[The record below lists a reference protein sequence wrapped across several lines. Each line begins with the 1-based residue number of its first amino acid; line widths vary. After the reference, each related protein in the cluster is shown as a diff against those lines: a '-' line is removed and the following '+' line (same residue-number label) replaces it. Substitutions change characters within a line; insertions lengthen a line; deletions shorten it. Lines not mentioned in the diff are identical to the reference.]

1 LTPAR
6 AALGCRQQQHARRGI
21 ARAGDLSHGRMFM
34 RTIRLGFGGL
44 VAAMLAATP
53 ALAQQPLKIGLLM
66 PYTGQFTDA
75 SAQMDDAIKLYV
87 KQHGDTVA
95 GRKLEFIRR
104 DDGGSPDVSKRMARE
119 LVVNDNVDILAGFVI
134 TPEALAVSEVATE
147 AKKLMVVMNAAT
159 AIITTKSPY
168 IVRSSLTIPQL
179 NESFGT
185 WAYKSGIRKVYTLV
199 SDYAPGHDAEASFQR
214 GFKEAGGE
222 VVGSLRIPLANPDFS
237 AFVQRIKDANPE
249 AIYIFVPGGAQPAAL
264 AKAMVERGMDTSK
277 IKILG
282 QGEITEENAI
292 RGMGDAALGVV
303 TAFHYDHNHDSK
315 VNKDYVAAYNADYK
329 RNPDFFATGGYDG
342 MHVIYEALKKTGG
355 KSDGDA
361 LVAAAKGLAWES
373 PRGPVSIDPQTRDII
388 QTVYF
393 RKVEK
398 VGGALKNVEF
408 EKIENVKDP
417 VKARMTQ

>member
-1 LTPAR
+1 MLNA
-6 AALGCRQQQHARRGI
+6 
-21 ARAGDLSHGRMFM
+21 
-34 RTIRLGFGGL
+34 RLGFGAI
-44 VAAMLAATP
+44 VAAMLAAAP
-53 ALAQQPLKIGLLM
+53 ALAQQPLKVGLIL

-75 SAQMDDAIKLYV
+75 SAQMDDAIKLYI

-95 GRKLEFIRR
+95 GRKIEIIRR
-104 DDGGSPDVSKRMARE
+104 DDGASADVAKRMARE
-119 LVVNDNVDILAGFVI
+119 LVVNDKVDILAGFAI
-134 TPEALAVSEVATE
+134 TPEALAVAEVATE
-147 AKKLMVVMNAAT
+147 GKKLMVVMNAAT

-168 IVRSSLTIPQL
+168 IVRASLTIPQV

-185 WAYKSGIRKVYTLV
+185 WAAKSGIKKVYTLV
-199 SDYAPGHDAEASFQR
+199 SDYAPGHDAEAAFTR

-222 VVGSLRIPLANPDFS
+222 IVGTLRIPLANPDFS

-264 AKAMVERGMDTSK
+264 AKAMVERGMDTRK

-292 RGMGDAALGVV
+292 RGMGEAALGVV
-303 TAFHYDHNHDSK
+303 TAFHYDYNHDSK
-315 VNKDYVAAYNADYK
+315 LNKEYVAAFNADYK
-329 RNPDFFATGGYDG
+329 RNPDFFSMGAYDG

-355 KSDGDA
+355 KTDGDA
-361 LVAAAKGLAWES
+361 LVEAAKGLKWES

-417 VKARMTQ
+417 VKARMTN

>member
-1 LTPAR
+1 
-6 AALGCRQQQHARRGI
+6 
-21 ARAGDLSHGRMFM
+21 M
-34 RTIRLGFGGL
+34 RNARLGFCAI
-44 VAAMLAATP
+44 VAAMLAAAP

-119 LVVNDNVDILAGFVI
+119 LVVNDKVDILAGFAI
-134 TPEALAVSEVATE
+134 TPEALAVADVATE

-199 SDYAPGHDAEASFQR
+199 SDYAPGHDAEGAFQR

-222 VVGSLRIPLANPDFS
+222 IVGSLRIPLANPDFS
-237 AFVQRIKDANPE
+237 AFVQRIKDASPE

-282 QGEITEENAI
+282 QGEITEENAM

-303 TAFHYDHNHDSK
+303 TAFHYDHKHDSK
-315 VNKDYVAAYNADYK
+315 ANKDYVAAFNADYK
-329 RNPDFFATGGYDG
+329 RNPDFFATGAYDG
-342 MHVIYEALKKTGG
+342 MHVVYEALKKTGG

-361 LVAAAKGLAWES
+361 LVEAAKGLKWES

-417 VKARMTQ
+417 VKARMTN

>member
-1 LTPAR
+1 MLNA
-6 AALGCRQQQHARRGI
+6 
-21 ARAGDLSHGRMFM
+21 
-34 RTIRLGFGGL
+34 RLGFGAI
-44 VAAMLAATP
+44 VAAMLAAAP
-53 ALAQQPLKIGLLM
+53 ALAQQPLKVGLIL

-75 SAQMDDAIKLYV
+75 SAQMDDAIKLYI

-95 GRKLEFIRR
+95 GRKIEIIRR
-104 DDGGSPDVSKRMARE
+104 DDGASADVAKRMARE
-119 LVVNDNVDILAGFVI
+119 LVVNVKVDILAGFAI
-134 TPEALAVSEVATE
+134 TPEALAVAEVATE
-147 AKKLMVVMNAAT
+147 GKKLMVVMNAAT

-168 IVRSSLTIPQL
+168 IVRASLTIPQV

-185 WAYKSGIRKVYTLV
+185 WAAKSGIKKVYTLV
-199 SDYAPGHDAEASFQR
+199 SDYAPGHDAEAAFTR

-222 VVGSLRIPLANPDFS
+222 IVGTLRIPLANPDFS

-264 AKAMVERGMDTSK
+264 AKAMVERGMDTKK

-292 RGMGDAALGVV
+292 RGMGEAALGVV
-303 TAFHYDHNHDSK
+303 TAFHYDYNHDSK
-315 VNKDYVAAYNADYK
+315 LNKEYVAAFNADYK
-329 RNPDFFATGGYDG
+329 RNPDFFSMGAYDG

-355 KSDGDA
+355 KTDGDA
-361 LVAAAKGLAWES
+361 LVEAAKGLKWES

-417 VKARMTQ
+417 VKARMPK

>member
-1 LTPAR
+1 
-6 AALGCRQQQHARRGI
+6 
-21 ARAGDLSHGRMFM
+21 M
-34 RTIRLGFGGL
+34 RKVGFGFGAI
-44 VAAMLAATP
+44 VAAAFAAAP
-53 ALAQQPLKIGLLM
+53 ALAQQPLKIGLIL

-75 SAQMDDAIKLYV
+75 SAQMDDAIKLYI

-95 GRKLEFIRR
+95 GRKVEIIRR
-104 DDGGSPDVSKRMARE
+104 DDAGSPDVSKRMARE
-119 LVVNDNVDILAGFVI
+119 LVVNDHVDILAGFAI
-134 TPEALAVSEVATE
+134 TPEALAVAEVATE

-168 IVRSSLTIPQL
+168 IVRASLTIPQL

-222 VVGSLRIPLANPDFS
+222 IVGSLRIPLANPDFS
-237 AFVQRIKDANPE
+237 AFVQRIKDSNPE

-303 TAFHYDHNHDSK
+303 TAFHYDYNHDSK
-315 VNKDYVAAYNADYK
+315 ANKDYAAAFNADHK

-355 KSDGDA
+355 RSDGDA
-361 LVAAAKGLAWES
+361 LVEAAKGLTWES

-393 RKVEK
+393 RKVEE

-408 EKIENVKDP
+408 EKIGNVKDP
-417 VKARMTQ
+417 VKARMTN

>member
-1 LTPAR
+1 V
-6 AALGCRQQQHARRGI
+6 
-21 ARAGDLSHGRMFM
+21 
-34 RTIRLGFGGL
+34 RTTRLWFGAL
-44 VAAMLAATP
+44 VAAMLAAAP
-53 ALAQQPLKIGLLM
+53 ALAQQPLRIGLLM
-66 PYTGQFTDA
+66 PYTGQFADG
-75 SAQMDDAIKLYV
+75 SRQMDDAIKLYV

-95 GRKLEFIRR
+95 GRRIEFIRR
-104 DDGGSPDVSKRMARE
+104 DDGGAPDVAKRMARE
-119 LVVNDNVDILAGFVI
+119 LVVNDNVDILAGFVF
-134 TPEALAVSEVATE
+134 TPEALAAADVATE

-168 IVRSSLTIPQL
+168 IVRSSFTLPQL

-199 SDYAPGHDAEASFQR
+199 SDYAPGHDAETAFQR
-214 GFKEAGGE
+214 GFKQAGGE
-222 VVGSLRIPLANPDFS
+222 IVGALRIPLANPDFA
-237 AFVQRIKDANPE
+237 AFVQRVKDANPE

-264 AKAMVERGMDTSK
+264 AKALVERGMDTSR

-303 TAFHYDHNHDSK
+303 TAFHYDYNHDSK
-315 VNKDYVAAYNADYK
+315 LNRDYVAAFEADYH

-355 KSDGDA
+355 KTDGDA
-361 LVAAAKGLAWES
+361 LIAAVKGLKWES

-388 QTVYF
+388 QNVYF

-398 VGGALKNVEF
+398 VGGALRNVEF
-408 EKIENVKDP
+408 EKIEDVKDP
-417 VKARMTQ
+417 VKARMAQ

>member
-1 LTPAR
+1 MRLT
-6 AALGCRQQQHARRGI
+6 
-21 ARAGDLSHGRMFM
+21 
-34 RTIRLGFGGL
+34 RLGLCG
-44 VAAMLAATP
+44 LAATLLM
-53 ALAQQPLKIGLLM
+53 ATSAFAQQPLKIGLLM

-75 SAQMDDAIKLYV
+75 SAQMDNAIKLYV
-87 KQHGDTVA
+87 KQHGDTIA

-104 DDGGSPDVSKRMARE
+104 DDGGSPDVAKRMARE
-119 LVVNDNVDILAGFVI
+119 LVVNDNVDILAGFVL
-134 TPEALAVSEVATE
+134 TPEALAVADVSQE

-159 AIITTKSPY
+159 AIVTTKSPY

-179 NESFGT
+179 NEAFGG
-185 WAYKSGIRKVYTLV
+185 WVYKSGTRKVYTLV
-199 SDYAPGHDAEASFQR
+199 SDYAPGHDAEGAFQR
-214 GFKEAGGE
+214 GFKAAGGE
-222 VVGSLRIPLANPDFS
+222 IVGSLRIPLANPDFS
-237 AFVQRIKDANPE
+237 AFVQRIKDASPE

-264 AKAMVERGMDTSK
+264 AKAMVERGMDTTK

-282 QGEITEENAI
+282 QGEITEENAL
-292 RGMGDAALGVV
+292 RGMGDAALGIV

-315 VNKDYVAAYNADYK
+315 MNKDYVAAFNADYK

-355 KSDGDA
+355 KTDGDA
-361 LVAAAKGLAWES
+361 LIAAAKGLAWES

-398 VGGALKNVEF
+398 VGGELKNVEF

-417 VKARMTQ
+417 VKARMPQ